1 MPELPGSFYYTQGML
16 LFIGYARLLTFFI
29 LVPFMGGDAVPG
41 QLRIALAFILSLFVY
56 PTFAALTPPESG
68 LPFLLWLLFTLGK
81 ELLIGFILAYTASV
95 IFWAM
100 LSTGFLL
107 DNQRGAGMGQTT
119 DPSSGESTS
128 LFGSLLN
135 QITVYIMF
143 SSGAFLQIVLLLL
156 ASYSI
161 CPPGIEF
168 SQGAEQV
175 IPFFLMGQ
183 FSRLMTIAVVFAAP
197 IALICLLCDVSLGI
211 INRFA
216 PQLNVFFLSM
226 PIKSALGLLMIL
238 LYLRTLLP
246 LVTRE
251 LFSIDGQATAF
262 LRAIGL

>member
-1 MPELPGSFYYTQGML
+1 MFEFTDTVYSAQGML
-16 LFIGYARLLTFFI
+16 LFIGYVRLLTFFI

-41 QLRIALAFILSLFVY
+41 QLRVALAFILSLFVY
-56 PTFAALTPPESG
+56 PTFAALAPPESG
-68 LPFLLWLLFTLGK
+68 LPFFLWLLLTLGK

-107 DNQRGAGMGQTT
+107 DNQRGAGMGQIT

-128 LFGSLLN
+128 LFGSFLN
-135 QITVYIMF
+135 QVSVYILF
-143 SSGAFLQIVLLLL
+143 SSGAFVQIVLLLL

-168 SQGAEQV
+168 SPVAEQA

-183 FSRLMTIAVVFAAP
+183 FSRLMTIAVVFSAP
-197 IALICLLCDVSLGI
+197 IVLICLLCDVSLGI

-246 LVTRE
+246 LITRE
-251 LFSIDGQATAF
+251 LFAINGQAEAF
-262 LRAIGL
+262 LRVIGL